1 VKAIRIHEF
10 GPPEVMKWEE
20 VPDPR
25 PGVQQVVV
33 RIGAVGVN
41 PVETYIR
48 SGAYARLPVPPF
60 TPGNDAAGLV
70 EAVGEGVERVKAGDR
85 VFLTGTISGAYA
97 EKALCL
103 ETQVH
108 PLSEKISFAQG
119 AGVNTPCSAA
129 YRALFQRAKAIPGEI
144 VMVHG
149 ATGGVGIAAIQ
160 MAKAA
165 GLRVIGTGGTDKGR
179 LLIAEQGA
187 HQVLDHHAAGYLEKA
202 LALTGGRGID
212 VIVELLA
219 NVNLG
224 KDLTVLAQ
232 GGRVVVIGSRGPVEI
247 NPRDAMAR
255 DGAILGML
263 VTNASER
270 ETRSIHA
277 ALVAGLENGTLRPVV
292 GQEFPLREAA
302 RAHRRILEP
311 GALGKIVLIP

>member
-25 PGVQQVVV
+25 PGAQQVVV
-33 RIGAVGVN
+33 RVGAVGVN

-60 TPGNDAAGLV
+60 TPGNDAAGAV

-108 PLSEKISFAQG
+108 PCPRKFPLLKERASIPLFGGLPGPFPTGQG
-119 AGVNTPCSAA
+119 DPRRNCDGPWGHRGSGD
-129 YRALFQRAKAIPGEI
+129 RGDPDGQ
-144 VMVHG
+144 
-149 ATGGVGIAAIQ
+149 
-160 MAKAA
+160 
-165 GLRVIGTGGTDKGR
+165 GLGHEGDRNGGTDKGR
-179 LLIAEQGA
+179 QLIAEQGA
-187 HQVLDHHAAGYLEKA
+187 HQVFDHHAPGYLENA
-202 LALTGGRGID
+202 LASTGGRGID

-224 KDLTVLAQ
+224 KDLTVLAR
-232 GGRVVVIGSRGPVEI
+232 GGRVVIVGSRGPVEI

-263 VTNASER
+263 VTNASEG
-270 ETRSIHA
+270 ESRSIHA
-277 ALVAGLENGTLRPVV
+277 ALGAGWK
-292 GQEFPLREAA
+292 AA
-302 RAHRRILEP
+302 PCGRW
-311 GALGKIVLIP
+311 

>member
-10 GPPEVMKWEE
+10 GPPEVMKWED

-25 PGVQQVVV
+25 PGPQQVVV

-48 SGAYARLPVPPF
+48 SGAYARLPVLPF
-60 TPGNDAAGLV
+60 TPGNDAAGVV

-103 ETQVH
+103 ATQVH
-108 PLSEKISFAQG
+108 PLPEKISFSQG
-119 AGVNTPCSAA
+119 AGVNTPYSAA

-149 ATGGVGIAAIQ
+149 ATGGVGVAAVQ
-160 MAKAA
+160 MARAS

-187 HQVLDHHAAGYLEKA
+187 HRALDHHAPGYLEEA
-202 LALTGGRGID
+202 LALTGGRGFD

-263 VTNASER
+263 VTNASEG
-270 ETRSIHA
+270 ESRSIHA
-277 ALVAGLENGTLRPVV
+277 ALVAGLDSGTLRPVV

-302 RAHRRILEP
+302 RAHRRVLEP
-311 GALGKIVLIP
+311 GALGKIILLP